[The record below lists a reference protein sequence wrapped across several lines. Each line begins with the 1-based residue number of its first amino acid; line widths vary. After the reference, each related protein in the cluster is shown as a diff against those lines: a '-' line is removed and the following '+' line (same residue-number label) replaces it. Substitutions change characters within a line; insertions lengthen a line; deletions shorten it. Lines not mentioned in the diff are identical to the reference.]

1 MHDTQEQRLKL
12 MEHQL
17 ILMDR
22 ARISRCIKRMA
33 IQVYERFPANQPLHV
48 IGLNE
53 RGFAL
58 AEELVS
64 ELKQLRP
71 EQGDLLYNF
80 DVFSKGNQAIPDLSD
95 LQVLIVDDVVFS
107 GRTLFQALSIL
118 LHSQEPEAIEI
129 VSLIDRGHRR
139 YPILANTVGENIPTK
154 VGEHVEVLLNAN
166 HLEAVVLFKN
176 P

>member
-1 MHDTQEQRLKL
+1 MG
-12 MEHQL
+12 HQL
-17 ILMDR
+17 TLMDR

-58 AEELVS
+58 AEELIS

-71 EQGDLLYNF
+71 RQGDVLYNL
-80 DVFSKGNQAIPDLSD
+80 DVFSKGNQAIPDLND
-95 LQVLIVDDVVFS
+95 LHVLIVDDVVFS
-107 GRTLFQALSIL
+107 GRTLFQALSVL

-139 YPILANTVGENIPTK
+139 YPILANIVGEHIPTK

-176 P
+176 S